1 MAVAERVQ
9 DVWTGHVDTRVDAST
24 KPIDFTYLRR
34 FTLGNKELEREV
46 LYLFAESAPDYL
58 KALEGAVSP
67 KEWHDAAH
75 TLKGSARAVGAWR
88 VARTAEIAEKLCF
101 HSDHD
106 RRAFAVDSAYE
117 ASEEA
122 LRYILSKFPRL

>member
-1 MAVAERVQ
+1 MAIAMRME
-9 DVWTGHVDTRVDAST
+9 DVWTGHVDVQPEAAT

-46 LYLFAESAPDYL
+46 LYLFAESAPIYL
-58 KALEGAVSP
+58 KALETACTP

-88 VARTAEIAEKLCF
+88 IARTAEVAEKLRF
-101 HSDHD
+101 DTDHD

-117 ASEEA
+117 AGEEA
-122 LRYILSKFPRL
+122 LRYILNVFPR

>member
-1 MAVAERVQ
+1 MAVAARVE
-9 DVWTGHVDTRVDAST
+9 DVWTGHVDARQEAAT

-46 LYLFAESAPDYL
+46 LYLFAESAPGYL
-58 KALEGAVSP
+58 KALETACTP

-88 VARTAEIAEKLCF
+88 VARTAEIAEKLRF
-101 HSDHD
+101 DTDQD
-106 RRAFAVDSAYE
+106 RRAFAIDSAFE
-117 ASEEA
+117 AGDEA
-122 LRYILSKFPRL
+122 LRYILSVFPR

>member
-1 MAVAERVQ
+1 MAVAMRVE
-9 DVWTGHVDTRVDAST
+9 DVWTGHVDVRQDAAT

-34 FTLGNKELEREV
+34 FTLGNKELEQEV
-46 LYLFAESAPDYL
+46 LYLFAESAPAYL
-58 KALEGAVSP
+58 KALEQACTP

-88 VARTAEIAEKLCF
+88 VARTAEVAEKLRF
-101 HSDHD
+101 DTDQD

-117 ASEEA
+117 AGEEA
-122 LRYILSKFPRL
+122 LRYILSVFPR